1 MAIAGGGVFECAHL
15 TGQRGRLLLGCGDHV
30 VCAGELGAQ
39 GDEDC
44 ALSGGRRRG
53 GRGLGGCPCLGG
65 DGVESSGA
73 GLGERGGCNC
83 VGLQVGVGLS
93 ARAESGRGLLDEGL
107 VAWR

>member
-1 MAIAGGGVFECAHL
+1 MAIAGSGVFEGAHL

-44 ALSGGRRRG
+44 AVSGGRRRG

-83 VGLQVGVGLS
+83 VGLQVGVG
-93 ARAESGRGLLDEGL
+93 
-107 VAWR
+107 